1 MIAFCRVLLKRTKL
15 EVALT
20 AALYFSTLR
29 VKLIARDIENIFT
42 ICSYLSYYFFN
53 VVRDR
58 SLFLRILFYIL
69 WWRVCKHPVVVC
81 GDECIGLVL
90 LWGGWLP
97 LPLLVSAHGKAL
109 FVLVLVPYID
119 QS

>member
-1 MIAFCRVLLKRTKL
+1 MLLKRTIL
-15 EVALT
+15 EVALK

-53 VVRDR
+53 IVRDR

-69 WWRVCKHPVVVC
+69 WWRVYKHPVVVC

-90 LWGGWLP
+90 LWGGVATVT
-97 LPLLVSAHGKAL
+97 LVGFSTWAGAVCAGAGAL
-109 FVLVLVPYID
+109 H
-119 QS
+119 

>member
-1 MIAFCRVLLKRTKL
+1 MLLKRTKL

-29 VKLIARDIENIFT
+29 VKIIARDIENIFT
-42 ICSYLSYYFFN
+42 ICSYLSYYLFKI
-53 VVRDR
+53 VRDR

-69 WWRVCKHPVVVC
+69 WWRVYKHPVVVC

-90 LWGGWLP
+90 LWGGVATVT
-97 LPLLVSAHGKAL
+97 LVGFSTWAGAVCAGAGSLH
-109 FVLVLVPYID
+109 
-119 QS
+119 